1 MSNHGLWLVGGR
13 FHATGQKPSI
23 EEQGTV
29 ERLRRR
35 PRDARASGGGART
48 VTSTDGLARLSRG
61 PIMEP
66 SAQITDIAHAI
77 QLAVTPIFLLAG
89 VGITVNILTTRL
101 GRIVDRARVLTGQ
114 AQARDMD
121 EPPAVGA
128 EMAVLSRRAR
138 LIYRA
143 IALSITCA
151 PCVCLTVTTLFVGA
165 LLVLN
170 LSTVISL
177 LFVTAMLSLIGALLT
192 FFCEILLATHHL
204 RIGPS
209 SPQSCL
215 PPSQRAGGG
224 PPHDI

>member
-1 MSNHGLWLVGGR
+1 MFNNGLWLVGGR

-89 VGITVNILTTRL
+89 VGIT
-101 GRIVDRARVLTGQ
+101 
-114 AQARDMD
+114 
-121 EPPAVGA
+121 
-128 EMAVLSRRAR
+128 
-138 LIYRA
+138 
-143 IALSITCA
+143 
-151 PCVCLTVTTLFVGA
+151 
-165 LLVLN
+165 
-170 LSTVISL
+170 
-177 LFVTAMLSLIGALLT
+177 
-192 FFCEILLATHHL
+192 H
-204 RIGPS
+204 
-209 SPQSCL
+209 
-215 PPSQRAGGG
+215 
-224 PPHDI
+224 